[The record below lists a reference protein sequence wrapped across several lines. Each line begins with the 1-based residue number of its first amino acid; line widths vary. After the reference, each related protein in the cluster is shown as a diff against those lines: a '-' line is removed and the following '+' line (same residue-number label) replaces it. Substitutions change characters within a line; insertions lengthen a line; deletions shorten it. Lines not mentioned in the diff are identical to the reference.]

1 MSIES
6 GTQLKTAGTGNDQ
19 RRRKLLENF
28 WGVDWRDQ
36 WILRISVTEVTQRRS
51 GSGNNR
57 RGYARF
63 TQRNCS
69 VKRVSTEDASCGCT
83 EDSHGSRA
91 RERMLFKPRQR
102 HRRLHSTSGTAVY
115 TDVVRLVRLQ
125 KFLIHGCHVFACGGK
140 FVVRPLPIVHTH
152 YL

>member
-1 MSIES
+1 MASTYLNQHTNERNLLDCYS
-6 GTQLKTAGTGNDQ
+6 PA
-19 RRRKLLENF
+19 RRRTRGRKP
-28 WGVDWRDQ
+28 
-36 WILRISVTEVTQRRS
+36 ISGARTQRAHCLILFS
-51 GSGNNR
+51 
-57 RGYARF
+57 ARF

-91 RERMLFKPRQR
+91 KERMRFKPRQR

-140 FVVRPLPIVHTH
+140 FVV
-152 YL
+152 